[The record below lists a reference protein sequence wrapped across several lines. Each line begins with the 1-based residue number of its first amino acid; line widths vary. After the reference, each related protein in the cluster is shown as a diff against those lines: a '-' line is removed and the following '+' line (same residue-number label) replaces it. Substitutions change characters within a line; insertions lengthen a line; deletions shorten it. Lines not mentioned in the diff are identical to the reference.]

1 MHVHFLALNVADCM
15 LVWIL
20 YQLSHRCV
28 HVHICEK
35 RNQNTTDNKRSY
47 IKWKKFDTITLNDL
61 IWSPP
66 ASLWSGNIQSLVTIQ
81 ELAIS
86 PLVYPCLAKLP
97 LNIFQVLRF
106 LLYLTDWT
114 ASKVQ
119 KQYEKT
125 IQRPRLGQQY
135 GGSMHGC
142 ILANRSKTHCGTKI
156 N

>member
-1 MHVHFLALNVADCM
+1 MLLTACLYEYYINFHIGVSMCIYVRRETKIQLTIKEATSNEKVWYHHF
-15 LVWIL
+15 
-20 YQLSHRCV
+20 
-28 HVHICEK
+28 
-35 RNQNTTDNKRSY
+35 
-47 IKWKKFDTITLNDL
+47 KWPHLKPTSIPVE
-61 IWSPP
+61 WQ
-66 ASLWSGNIQSLVTIQ
+66 QSLVTIQ

>member
-1 MHVHFLALNVADCM
+1 MLTACLYEYYINFHIGVSMCIYVRRETKIQLTIKEATSNEKVWYHHF
-15 LVWIL
+15 
-20 YQLSHRCV
+20 
-28 HVHICEK
+28 
-35 RNQNTTDNKRSY
+35 
-47 IKWKKFDTITLNDL
+47 KWPHLKPTGIPVE
-61 IWSPP
+61 WQ
-66 ASLWSGNIQSLVTIQ
+66 QSLVTIQ

-106 LLYLTDWT
+106 LFWLNSIKSSETVREDNPK
-114 ASKVQ
+114 AKVGS
-119 KQYEKT
+119 T
-125 IQRPRLGQQY
+125 VY